1 MLRLLRGL
9 VDDAGQ
15 STVMVTHDPAAA
27 AYADRVVFLADGAV
41 VGELAAPT
49 ARTVAAMM
57 ADLEAAAD
65 ADADAPAFD
74 TDAPAPAAQSHH
86 TSADVLKGE
95 VR

>member
-1 MLRLLRGL
+1 
-9 VDDAGQ
+9 
-15 STVMVTHDPAAA
+15 
-27 AYADRVVFLADGAV
+27 
-41 VGELAAPT
+41 
-49 ARTVAAMM
+49 MM